1 MRKIKKNL
9 RNITLIVFLI
19 SFIGTTFR
27 IVTTKTQSSNPQL
40 STLDFNQQ
48 FIGIAEVI
56 DGDSLRI
63 RNDNIKYEVRL
74 FGIDAPEFKQN
85 CFDKNDKEYS
95 CGQISKNFL
104 LKLADKKEVLCSYA
118 QKDVYNRYL
127 AICKIDNLVINEE
140 IIKNG
145 MAIIYNLKQA
155 DENLINLENLAKVN
169 KLGVWQGKFQTPK
182 DYRKSHKKK

>member
-1 MRKIKKNL
+1 VKKIKKNL
-9 RNITLIVFLI
+9 RNIILVVFLI
-19 SFIGTTFR
+19 SFITTTFR
-27 IVTTKTQSSNPQL
+27 IITTKTQSLNTQF

-74 FGIDAPEFKQN
+74 FGIDAPEFHQT
-85 CFDKNDKEYS
+85 CFDEKDKEYN
-95 CGQISKNFL
+95 CGEISRNFL
-104 LKLADKKEVLCSYA
+104 LKLADKKETSCFYA

-127 AICKIDNLVINEE
+127 AICKIDNIVINEE
-140 IIKNG
+140 IVKNG